1 MSPVTN
7 GVVWGVEVYR
17 AVIFPLNSD
26 GTLQADSTAVYEGL
40 EIKGPRVFELTP
52 AEPRLIVNPGSGRV
66 MDTIYLPPNEAHRAE
81 LRVGYNQQ
89 VVKSVLSGV
98 KQVTVG
104 ESTMV
109 LRGTDQQGNEP
120 DMAMFVTQLAKD
132 SNKLSRWHYY
142 IIPLG
147 KAIPMDSPMNESAL
161 EDRYMITMSPAV
173 KHLWGHAFTMLDE
186 GCLEAAYID
195 GMSEGRL
202 NIVAWLADGAEDEF
216 LFPVD
221 KPATDVAKVALFNYT
236 TGAEITAGITKA
248 TTGITYAVAPAADT
262 LLVAKYEY

>member
-1 MSPVTN
+1 MANTN

-17 AVIFPLNSD
+17 AVIFPLDTTGRPLVSSP
-26 GTLQADSTAVYEGL
+26 TVYEGL

-52 AEPRLIVNPGSGRV
+52 AEPRLIVNPGSGRI

-89 VVKSVLSGV
+89 AIKAALSGTKV
-98 KQVTVG
+98 VTVG

-109 LRGTDQQGNEP
+109 ARATDQQGSEP
-120 DMAMFVTQLAKD
+120 DMMMFVTQLAKD

-161 EDRYMITMSPAV
+161 EDRYMVTMSPAT
-173 KHLWGHAFTMLDE
+173 KHLWGHAFTVLDE
-186 GCLEAAYID
+186 GCTEAAYID
-195 GMSEGRL
+195 GMSEGKF
-202 NIVAWLADGAEDEF
+202 NIVMWEADGVEDEF
-216 LFPVD
+216 LFPTD
-221 KPATDVAKVALFNYT
+221 KQAINVNKIALFNFT

-248 TTGITYAVAPAADT
+248 TTGITYGAAPAADT